1 MKKILAIIIL
11 LTNYVSNSQCPTP
24 SNVNLINNINLLNTV
39 ELSWT
44 ENGTATSWEIVVVPD
59 FNVGS
64 TIPTA
69 GGIVSTS
76 NPFTITGIP
85 PSYNCYAFF
94 VRSICSSTDVSSWS
108 AIGTLGCSVTSY
120 NWLLTLSNDNFVYNS
135 ENNKFQIY
143 PNPTKNIFQIKN
155 NSEIEKLTIFD
166 YLGKV
171 ILTQTQNNNE
181 INVENLSKG
190 IYIIEIQL
198 ENEKVYK
205 KFIKE

>member
-1 MKKILAIIIL
+1 MKKLIALVIL
-11 LTNYVSNSQCPTP
+11 LTNFVSNSQCSAP
-24 SNVNLINNINLLNTV
+24 SNINLINTIAFLNTV

-44 ENGTATSWEIVVVPD
+44 ENGTATSWEIAIVPD

-64 TIPTA
+64 PIPTNGWISA
-69 GGIVSTS
+69 SS

-85 PSYNCYAFF
+85 PSFDCYAFF
-94 VRSICSSTDVSSWS
+94 VRSVCSSTDVSNWTAAS
-108 AIGTLGCSVTSY
+108 TLGCSITAY
-120 NWLLTLSNDNFVYNS
+120 NWLLTLSNNSFIPNS
-135 ENNKFQIY
+135 ENNKIQIY
-143 PNPTKNIFQIKN
+143 PNPTKNIIQIKN
-155 NSEIEKLTIFD
+155 NSEIEKITIFD

-181 INVENLSKG
+181 INVESLSKG
-190 IYIIEIQL
+190 IYLIEIQL